1 MKYLLDTHTLIW
13 SIFAPEQLSLKVTDI
28 LANKKNKI
36 FVSTVSL
43 WEISIKVAIGKLEQE
58 KFTIPGFLDFCKQL
72 NFTVLDI
79 IPQNTISYLDLPLF
93 KNHRDPFDRML
104 IATAIERNLALL
116 SCDTKLPQ
124 YDSSGL
130 LHIW

>member
-13 SIFAPEQLSLKVTDI
+13 AIFEPEQLSQNVSDI
-28 LANKKNKI
+28 LSNKRNKI

-43 WEISIKVAIGKLEQE
+43 QEIAIKVTIGKLEAE
-58 KFTIPGFLDFCKQL
+58 KFTIPGFLKFCEQL

-79 IPQNTISYLDLPLF
+79 VPKNTISYLNLPLF

-104 IATAIERNLALL
+104 ISTAIERNFVLL

-124 YDSSGL
+124 YDKSGL
-130 LHIW
+130 LHMW